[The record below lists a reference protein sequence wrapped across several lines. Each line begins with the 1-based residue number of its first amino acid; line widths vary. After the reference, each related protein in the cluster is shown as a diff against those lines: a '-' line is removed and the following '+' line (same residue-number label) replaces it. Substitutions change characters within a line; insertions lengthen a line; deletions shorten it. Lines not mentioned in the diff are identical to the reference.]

1 MSLYGLSGLEAAAT
15 TLVIGIVAVLAS
27 VMADLVVRR
36 GEPESATLRL
46 APRPTTNQAESR
58 HTTPVGEERT
68 VPVAAAR
75 RDAFA

>member
-1 MSLYGLSGLEAAAT
+1 MSLYGLSVLEAAAT
-15 TLVIGIVAVLAS
+15 TLVIGIFTVLAS

-58 HTTPVGEERT
+58 HMTPVVEERT
-68 VPVAAAR
+68 VPVAAAH